1 MAEKANGKANEIII
15 SKDNNEKDRKKLKEF
30 FQTDKVSKTAT
41 GTLFY
46 KSKKY
51 KHKNR

>member
-1 MAEKANGKANEIII
+1 MAEEVNGKASVTI
-15 SKDNNEKDRKKLKEF
+15 SSRYNNEKDRKKLKEF

-46 KSKKY
+46 KSKK
-51 KHKNR
+51 

>member
-1 MAEKANGKANEIII
+1 MAEEVNGKASVTI
-15 SKDNNEKDRKKLKEF
+15 SSRDNNEKDRKKLKEF

-46 KSKKY
+46 KSKK
-51 KHKNR
+51 